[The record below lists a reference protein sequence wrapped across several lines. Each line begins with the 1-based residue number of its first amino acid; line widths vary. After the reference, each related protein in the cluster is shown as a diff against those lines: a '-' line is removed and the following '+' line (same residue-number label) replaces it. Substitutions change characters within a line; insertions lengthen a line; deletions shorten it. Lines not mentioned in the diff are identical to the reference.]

1 MAGPIHS
8 IRLKGPWD
16 VLISELAPDVWHRHT
31 LPCPWRECFG
41 EIAGLACFRRNFHR
55 PTGLE
60 PGNRVCLRLPEGAG
74 EIRSFTVNGVPIA
87 PHRDDPLLF
96 DCTSVLESFNR
107 LELSLWFDP
116 ADHPDVPGGL
126 WETVQIEI
134 W

>member
-16 VLISELAPDVWHRHT
+16 VLGPAPEPEVWQRQS
-31 LPCPWRECFG
+31 LPCPWRKCFG
-41 EIAGLACFRRNFHR
+41 DSAGLACFRRNFHR

-60 PGNRVCLRLPEGAG
+60 PENRVCLRLPEGAG
-74 EIRSFTVNGVPIA
+74 VIRSFTVNGVPFA
-87 PHRDDPLLF
+87 PQGDDPLLF
-96 DCTSVLESFNR
+96 DCTSVLKGFNG

-116 ADHPDVPGGL
+116 AAQPDLPGGL
-126 WETVQIEI
+126 WETVRLEI